1 MDIPIKKSSHCAYS
15 LCYHLVL
22 VVKYRRKCITDEIG
36 AYLIEVAEGVLKQW
50 GCELIEG
57 KSDRDHLHLLLTL
70 DQSHTIGD
78 RVGSLKNTTSRMVRK
93 KYGDQIKQYLWEDSF
108 WSDGYFICTTG
119 SAEVD
124 VIKKYIED
132 QGKERKRGRPK
143 KHSS

>member
-22 VVKYRRKCITDEIG
+22 VVKYRRKCIT
-36 AYLIEVAEGVLKQW
+36 
-50 GCELIEG
+50 EG

-143 KHSS
+143 KHST